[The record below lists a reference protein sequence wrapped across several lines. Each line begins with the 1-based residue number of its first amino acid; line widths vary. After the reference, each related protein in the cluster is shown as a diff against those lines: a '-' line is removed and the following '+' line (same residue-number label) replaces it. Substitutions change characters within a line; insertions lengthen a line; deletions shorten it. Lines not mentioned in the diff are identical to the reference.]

1 MQTGCHNVHFQLP
14 KMLIDSRK
22 QLLSTA
28 AAISHASGQRMGMRM
43 GRRWRWRWR
52 RGGASNLINVATNGL
67 WRCRLRPVTFYVI
80 KKRAQA
86 GEQQQEIHTHTH
98 THTLACLCVCT
109 CKKENYKIYAHWPQR
124 VPKRVPS
131 RRSKGSGWR
140 QTTRGKRLLNFAS
153 CPAVANAADAAVAA
167 AATAAHPARAVTA
180 ARVFAFRFR
189 YKWHTQQTN
198 NKTS

>member
-86 GEQQQEIHTHTH
+86 GEQQQEIHTHTRTRWH
-98 THTLACLCVCT
+98 ACVYVHA
-109 CKKENYKIYAHWPQR
+109 KKKTI
-124 VPKRVPS
+124 KFMLIG
-131 RRSKGSGWR
+131 RSECQSAC
-140 QTTRGKRLLNFAS
+140 Q
-153 CPAVANAADAAVAA
+153 AAGARAA
-167 AATAAHPARAVTA
+167 AGDRQREARG
-180 ARVFAFRFR
+180 
-189 YKWHTQQTN
+189 
-198 NKTS
+198 S